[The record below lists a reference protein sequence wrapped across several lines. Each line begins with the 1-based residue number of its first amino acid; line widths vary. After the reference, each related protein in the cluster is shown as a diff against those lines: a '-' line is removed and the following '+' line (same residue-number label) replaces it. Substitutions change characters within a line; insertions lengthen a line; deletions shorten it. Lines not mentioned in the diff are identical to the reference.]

1 MRLCFP
7 PGGPT
12 RHGSKEVFM
21 TPAEELE
28 SAALALPAAER
39 ARLAE
44 RLLVSLDEEPEVDAA
59 WVAEV
64 WQRLAE
70 YRTGEVETTTAKQ
83 VTEDARNRVRT

>member
-1 MRLCFP
+1 
-7 PGGPT
+7 
-12 RHGSKEVFM
+12 M